1 MARHAARKNSRP
13 RRALGAVA
21 AFGTFAAP
29 ATVAAPAAHADG
41 FEELLDLTLADL
53 ADATDPGP
61 GVGID
66 ISEMFGDL
74 GLAGLDAGSGL
85 GGLDVI
91 FADLPGAAAGTDWLS
106 DVYLFGD
113 LPGSAAGGGT
123 DFLSDA
129 YTALYNALSN
139 TISPIFQ

>member
-21 AFGTFAAP
+21 AFGAFTAP
-29 ATVAAPAAHADG
+29 ATAAVPTAHAD
-41 FEELLDLTLADL
+41 FDEIVDFS
-53 ADATDPGP
+53 
-61 GVGID
+61 D
-66 ISEMFGDL
+66 IFDGL

-106 DVYLFGD
+106 DAYLFGD

-139 TISPIFQ
+139 TISPIFQTVFG